1 MSLPLPSL
9 FPRQSTMFA
18 ILFDTPHPSPF
29 SIGKTHGFFFRTVI
43 FFSDLGTLIYLFN
56 PHFLS
61 PLTDPPPLSMHSTSA
76 NSGGDSSIADSLA
89 SIHTTL
95 EGILEGN
102 FSS

>member
-1 MSLPLPSL
+1 MSLPPPSL
-9 FPRQSTMFA
+9 FPTQSTTFA
-18 ILFDTPHPSPF
+18 ILLDTPHPSPF
-29 SIGKTHGFFFRTVI
+29 SIGKTHGF